1 MSNGPNYLFSEAM
14 DACTLCSAR
23 LRAVPA
29 LGIYLV
35 AHRGA
40 IHYPLC
46 LKCIKVAQRGLT
58 PDLLHG
64 LDLKLEKRAIELGL
78 AQPNSKGQP

>member
-1 MSNGPNYLFSEAM
+1 MSNGPNYFFSEAM
-14 DACTLCSAR
+14 DACTLCSAQ

-29 LGIYLV
+29 LGVYLV

-46 LKCIKVAQRGLT
+46 LKCIKVAQRGLA
-58 PDLLHG
+58 PELLNK
-64 LDLKLEKRAIELGL
+64 LDRKLEKRAIELGL
-78 AQPNSKGQP
+78 THIQ